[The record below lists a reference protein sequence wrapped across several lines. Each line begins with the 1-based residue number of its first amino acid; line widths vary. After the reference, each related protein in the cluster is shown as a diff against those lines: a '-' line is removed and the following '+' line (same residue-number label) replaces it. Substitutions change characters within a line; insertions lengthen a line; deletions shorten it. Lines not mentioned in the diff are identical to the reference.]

1 MKEKK
6 ELKLIK
12 NILSASLRRCLH
24 EYTFLVHSCIYVFS
38 RPGVSASVLHLLA
51 KTVFETSKTS
61 VLQ

>member
-1 MKEKK
+1 MEEKK

-12 NILSASLRRCLH
+12 NN
-24 EYTFLVHSCIYVFS
+24 TFLVHTFIYVFS

-51 KTVFETSKTS
+51 QTVFETSKTS